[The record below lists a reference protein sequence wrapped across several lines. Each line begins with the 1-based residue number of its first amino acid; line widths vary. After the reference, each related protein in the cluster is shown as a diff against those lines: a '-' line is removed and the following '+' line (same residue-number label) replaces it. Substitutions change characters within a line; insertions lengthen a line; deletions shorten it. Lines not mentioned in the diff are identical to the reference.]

1 MGTHPADDRH
11 VTISSAADPEAITEK
26 GNCCS
31 ISKGALG
38 ILSTATS
45 AIGAA
50 ANILRSHV
58 LDEGLQQEHGGSGE
72 QDEDQQSD
80 CNDDVQ
86 HGRSLDPAI
95 KTSSGGKRRHRRDHR
110 NERNLNRRANRK
122 PNQIVEP

>member
-50 ANILRSHV
+50 PLTSYAPTFWTKA
-58 LDEGLQQEHGGSGE
+58 
-72 QDEDQQSD
+72 
-80 CNDDVQ
+80 CNRNTV
-86 HGRSLDPAI
+86 DPASRTKI
-95 KTSSGGKRRHRRDHR
+95 NKATATMTFSTADRLIPLSRPAAA
-110 NERNLNRRANRK
+110 ESVA
-122 PNQIVEP
+122 IAVITAMSAT